1 MKESTLYG
9 KHTECFFS
17 FNGVI
22 GMKNER
28 MFRLSLVFPA
38 III

>member
-1 MKESTLYG
+1 MGNMQSA
-9 KHTECFFS
+9 FFS